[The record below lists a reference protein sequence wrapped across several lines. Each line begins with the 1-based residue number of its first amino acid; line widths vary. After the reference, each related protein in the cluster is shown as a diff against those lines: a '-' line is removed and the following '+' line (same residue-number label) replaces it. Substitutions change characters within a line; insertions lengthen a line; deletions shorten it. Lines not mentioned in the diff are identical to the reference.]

1 MSIYEKS
8 YAKIN
13 LCLDVT
19 EKLARRHHSVAASCS
34 SIDFYDSSK

>member
-1 MSIYEKS
+1 MITERA

-19 EKLARRHHSVAASCS
+19 GKRPNGYHDVRMIMQT
-34 SIDFYDSSK
+34 IDLNCILL